1 MIILIVGISG
11 SGKTTLADA
20 LCAELGYARLNA
32 DKVRAEANDWDFSA
46 VGRMRQAQRMRD
58 KSTMIDN
65 VIIDMIAPLRLH
77 RAVIKPDKLIWM
89 NTKHESSYKDTDKLF
104 EPPTNADVIVNVFKY
119 NVYEIISSLGLT
131 CQK

>member
-58 KSTMIDN
+58 KSTNIGN
-65 VIIDMIAPLRLH
+65 VIVDMIAPLRLH

-89 NTKHESSYKDTDKLF
+89 DTKQESAYKDTDKLF
-104 EPPTNADVIVNVFKY
+104 EHPTNADIIITSY
-119 NVYEIISSLGLT
+119 DYDLAEIIAKLGL
-131 CQK
+131 K